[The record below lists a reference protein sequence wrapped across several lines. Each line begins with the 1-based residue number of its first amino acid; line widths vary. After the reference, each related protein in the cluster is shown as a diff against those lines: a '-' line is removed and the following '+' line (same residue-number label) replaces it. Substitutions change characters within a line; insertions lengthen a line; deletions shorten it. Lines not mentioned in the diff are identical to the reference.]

1 MSHSQGDKD
10 NINEAVPWI
19 QEETQEKIDAMLSP
33 RVFKTH
39 DRWDWILKGDKIKYI
54 YCYRNPKDV
63 CCSFYNHM
71 KRVFVGHYRYTGTFS
86 EYFTDVFIKRNA
98 AEQGWYFDHVA
109 GWLEQKGNPNILFL
123 TYEDMVEDL
132 KREVL
137 KIVEFLGLQCSDEQ
151 IDNVVSSGMFDSMSK
166 NPTVNYSW
174 RDGIAK
180 DPNSKFIRKGKV
192 GSWQDELTKE
202 QSEQIDQLTKDLL
215 EIPFG
220 IRIRDTL

>member
-1 MSHSQGDKD
+1 LSHSQGDKD

-137 KIVEFLGLQCSDEQ
+137 KIVQFLGLQCSDEK